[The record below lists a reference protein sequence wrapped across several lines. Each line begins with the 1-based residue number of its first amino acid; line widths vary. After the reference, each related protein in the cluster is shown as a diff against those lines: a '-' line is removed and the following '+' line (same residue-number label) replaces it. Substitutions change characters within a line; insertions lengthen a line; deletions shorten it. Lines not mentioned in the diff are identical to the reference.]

1 MLTQMAGRS
10 LALNLDLFERTADE
24 FEALPMYFLR
34 FFGSSDVDE
43 VLDAMEY
50 AVYAYDVQHVIL
62 DNVQFMMSGQGR
74 GYDKFER
81 QDAALDKFRKFA
93 TAKNVHVTLVIHPR
107 KEQDDADLTL
117 SSVFGTAKA
126 TQEAD
131 NVLILQRSRGDVKL
145 DVRKNRFD
153 GSLGSI
159 ALQFDKEAACMREM
173 FPTAMDESLPSRD
186 LELQMEREARQ
197 RYEAS
202 AATDSSSRV
211 PGINPAPSNVQG
223 PSCDGGKHH
232 ATDPS
237 NGAPVNGQ
245 VNGVNG
251 RRVINGHH
259 SPEPFSLFTPI
270 ITR

>member
-1 MLTQMAGRS
+1 CAQGVSTLWGSFEIKNTRLVHKMLTQMAGRS

-107 KEQDDADLTL
+107 KEQDDTDLTL

-131 NVLILQRSRGDVKL
+131 NVLILQRNRGDVKL
-145 DVRKNRFD
+145 DVRKNR
-153 GSLGSI
+153 
-159 ALQFDKEAACMREM
+159 Q
-173 FPTAMDESLPSRD
+173 
-186 LELQMEREARQ
+186 
-197 RYEAS
+197 
-202 AATDSSSRV
+202 
-211 PGINPAPSNVQG
+211 
-223 PSCDGGKHH
+223 
-232 ATDPS
+232 
-237 NGAPVNGQ
+237 
-245 VNGVNG
+245 
-251 RRVINGHH
+251 
-259 SPEPFSLFTPI
+259 
-270 ITR
+270 